1 MIRLAL
7 FIGLP
12 LLELFL
18 LASIEERIG
27 LAATLGLV
35 VVTGVLG
42 AAMVRR
48 QGRLVWQ
55 SIKLRLSAGEIPD
68 AELAHGAM
76 LLVAGVLL
84 VTPGVVTDAVGLVLL
99 FPVARELIRLRF
111 FRALKVVIW

>member
-12 LLELFL
+12 LLELYL
-18 LASIEERIG
+18 LATVEDRIG

-35 VVTGVLG
+35 VATGVAG

-55 SIKLRLSAGEIPD
+55 AIRLRLSMGEIPD

-76 LLVAGVLL
+76 LLVAGALL
-84 VTPGVVTDAVGLVLL
+84 ITPGVVTDVVGFALL
-99 FPVARELIRLRF
+99 FPLPRELIRLRF
-111 FRALKVVIW
+111 FRALKVVIQ